1 MTFFEPPTQT
11 PQRLPHRLH
20 CAVHLQR
27 IDPLQQGG
35 VGVLLQMPEKLLFL
49 LAGNSRFPAAMM
61 HLRLKCSQL
70 AMLSHQLP
78 HHRPAHRE
86 TLRQPLMTP
95 FAILVRGYDPPSQI
109 H

>member
-20 CAVHLQR
+20 RAVHLQR
-27 IDPLQQGG
+27 IDPLQQGC

-49 LAGNSRFPAAMM
+49 FAGNSRFPAAAM
-61 HLRLKCSQL
+61 HLRLECSQL
-70 AMLSHQLP
+70 AMLSHQLS

-86 TLRQPLMTP
+86 TLRQLSMTP
-95 FAILVRGYDPPSQI
+95 FAILVRGHDPPSQI